1 MQSRLYNIFNSKVT
15 KIYVSFF
22 LEESHNNKF
31 QMFEISRIF
40 FSDRFRMK
48 IKSVVNLKFLQTFI
62 KLLLYFRAVEAY
74 VNCNYDFNGKL
85 VQNEILVHRLKK
97 HFFLFFSLC
106 CIAMYF

>member
-1 MQSRLYNIFNSKVT
+1 M
-15 KIYVSFF
+15 SFF

-85 VQNEILVHRLKK
+85 LQIEILVHRLKK
-97 HFFLFFSLC
+97 HIFLFFFIMLYCNVFLISFDSYPTKTTASN
-106 CIAMYF
+106 I